1 MLIVAPQK
9 LRTARR
15 LAGETRPLRVTL
27 GRLRYA
33 GQPGALNVG
42 HEFLITSTEKLRILE
57 IDTEIDE
64 QLVEQRF
71 STMFYVELVD

>member
-1 MLIVAPQK
+1 M
-9 LRTARR
+9 
-15 LAGETRPLRVTL
+15 TL
-27 GRLRYA
+27 GRPRYA
-33 GQPGALNVG
+33 GQPGALHVG